1 MTAPIVHFQPQ
12 EFGNARQS
20 FTQVRPASGGPGN
33 FISTGFVVGLDL
45 RHQAFGD
52 IEDGG
57 DVDLGH
63 AMVLSEQDHADHL
76 DTARPK
82 VEVAMGNSLKQAG
95 HPLAPS
101 VGQPVHGCL
110 DALLPPG
117 RKALLR
123 VGPFVGVVRRHVT
136 VN

>member
-1 MTAPIVHFQPQ
+1 MA
-12 EFGNARQS
+12 
-20 FTQVRPASGGPGN
+20 
-33 FISTGFVVGLDL
+33 VGDV
-45 RHQAFGD
+45 
-52 IEDGG
+52 EDGG
-57 DVDLGH
+57 DVGLGH

-82 VEVAMGNSLKQAG
+82 VEVAVGNSIEQAG

-117 RKALLR
+117 RKAFLR
-123 VGPFVGVVRRHVT
+123 VGPFEGILRRHVT